1 MSNLIYSLENN
12 LSKKFSIKRLLIS
25 LIPAMILVIM
35 FSMLLSLLISNSDH
49 ENFELMM
56 SNIATFIFIVAVIS
70 ILLLLPSIL
79 IMSYIKLKKNLGAVG
94 VINND
99 NDNNNNDSDYQI
111 EFQCFNE
118 SLNNNELL
126 IRMLC
131 ISNLHLQ
138 LDEQHQ
144 LDQPHE
150 LDEQHQ
156 QDNSTA
162 APSMI
167 GLIDDPPNYDLALS
181 YPKNHLNIN
190 YGCESPPSYQ
200 QTCGNSND

>member
-1 MSNLIYSLENN
+1 MSSLIFSLENN

-56 SNIATFIFIVAVIS
+56 SNIATFVFIVAVIS

-99 NDNNNNDSDYQI
+99 HDNNNNDSDYQI

-118 SLNNNELL
+118 SLNNNESL

-138 LDEQHQ
+138 LDQQHQ
-144 LDQPHE
+144 LDQS
-150 LDEQHQ
+150 HQ
-156 QDNSTA
+156 QDRSTA

-167 GLIDDPPNYDLALS
+167 GLTDDPPNYDLALS

-190 YGCESPPSYQ
+190 YDCESPPSYQ